1 MSLREKLESWFH
13 KDVVEV
19 LVGLEERVQELEHQV
34 SLKSAVPLPPE
45 MPALAAAVPPPKVD
59 SQVDVPLPAAGE
71 DHDNP

>member
-19 LVGLEERVQELEHQV
+19 LSEELEGLEAKVE
-34 SLKSAVPLPPE
+34 SLVAPE

-59 SQVDVPLPAAGE
+59 VPLPPAVE